1 MDNPFRSIEILQTR
15 LLNSGIV
22 SIVIGGVA
30 VGIWG
35 EPRVTRD
42 IDIKVHLKRSEANRL
57 LEILSDDYKSLITDP
72 FEALKKQALVF
83 IEDQYG
89 TRLDLLLA
97 DTPYDVLAIERG
109 KEIEIEPTSIIRV
122 CTPEDLI
129 IYKMTSTRLRDHED
143 VRGIIRRQGDSLD
156 DDYVQ
161 DWLRQFE
168 QAFDI
173 TGLEK
178 EYIELRKG
186 QRPHRQWLN
195 QE

>member
-1 MDNPFRSIEILQTR
+1 MDNPFLSIELLQTR
-15 LLNSGIV
+15 LLKSGIS

-42 IDIKVHLKRSEANRL
+42 IDIKVLLKRSEANQL
-57 LEILSDDYKSLITDP
+57 LDILSDDYESLITNP
-72 FEALKKQALVF
+72 LEALKKQALVF
-83 IEDQYG
+83 VEDRYG

-109 KEIEIEPTSIIRV
+109 KEIKLEPTSIIRV
-122 CTPEDLI
+122 CTAEDLI
-129 IYKMTSTRLRDHED
+129 IYKMISTRLRDHED

-156 DDYVQ
+156 DGYVIE
-161 DWLRQFE
+161 WLRQFE

-178 EYIELRKG
+178 EYNALRKG
-186 QRPHRQWLN
+186 LLPQRQWLN
-195 QE
+195 QD